1 MESWSPDNGTR
12 TSSDQ
17 NALVSLLQHH
27 QLSDGYVM
35 VVDISDDPSPVS
47 PAEVSALLLN

>member
-1 MESWSPDNGTR
+1 MESWSPTNGTR

-17 NALVSLLQHH
+17 DALVSLLHHH

-35 VVDISDDPSPVS
+35 VVDISDDPFPVS
-47 PAEVSALLLN
+47 APEVTALLQP